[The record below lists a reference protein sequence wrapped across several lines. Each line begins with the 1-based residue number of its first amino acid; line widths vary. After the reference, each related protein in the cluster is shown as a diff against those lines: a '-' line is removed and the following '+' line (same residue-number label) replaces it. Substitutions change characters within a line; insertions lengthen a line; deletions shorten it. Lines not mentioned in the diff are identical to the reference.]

1 MTHIKAAARPAPNTA
16 PMPGIS
22 ESLSEHHRQFERLI
36 AAARRA
42 GEARDWNAYRAHLEA
57 LAAELERHIVFEER
71 DLFTAFERTT
81 PQGGAVTAAI
91 RGEHTEMRTLLARL
105 AAAAPAVD
113 PEGCGA
119 ELESLERTLLRHAAQ
134 EEGMLYRA
142 CAKLPAAQAAA
153 LSEGMHRLAEP
164 APGEKATPELDVR
177 GLEPPAPM
185 MRIMEALARA
195 PQQALRVRIHRE
207 PFPLYELLAER
218 GFGWRTTPLADG
230 SYELL
235 IRRSAS

>member
-1 MTHIKAAARPAPNTA
+1 MTHIKAASRPAPNTA
-16 PMPGIS
+16 AMPGIS

-36 AAARRA
+36 AAARKA
-42 GEARDWNAYRAHLEA
+42 AEARDWNAYRAHLEA

-113 PEGCGA
+113 PDGCGA

-153 LSEGMHRLAEP
+153 LSEGMRRLAEP
-164 APGEKATPELDVR
+164 APGEEAPPELDVR

-218 GFGWRTTPLADG
+218 GFCWRTTPLADG

>member
-16 PMPGIS
+16 VMPGIS
-22 ESLSEHHRQFERLI
+22 DSLTEHHRQFERLV
-36 AAARRA
+36 AAAREA
-42 GEARDWNAYRAHLEA
+42 AEARDWNAYRVHLEA
-57 LAAELERHIVFEER
+57 LAAELERHVVFEER

-81 PQGGAVTAAI
+81 PQCGAVTAAI
-91 RGEHTEMRTLLARL
+91 RAEHAEMRTLIARL

-119 ELESLERTLLRHAAQ
+119 ELESLERTLRRHSVQ

-153 LSEGMHRLAEP
+153 LAEGMRRLADP
-164 APGEKATPELDVR
+164 APGETLPELDVR

-195 PQQALRVRIHRE
+195 PREALRVRIHRE

-218 GFGWRTTPLADG
+218 GFAWRTTPLEDG
-230 SYELL
+230 SFEVL
-235 IRRSAS
+235 IERSAR

>member
-22 ESLSEHHRQFERLI
+22 ESLSEHHRQFERQI
-36 AAARRA
+36 AAAQEA
-42 GEARDWNAYRAHLEA
+42 AAARDWQAYRVRVAALREVLEA
-57 LAAELERHIVFEER
+57 HIELEERH
-71 DLFTAFERTT
+71 LLPAFERAT
-81 PQGGAVTAAI
+81 PQAARVTEAVRAEHAEI
-91 RGEHTEMRTLLARL
+91 RTQLARL

-113 PEGCGA
+113 PEGCRA
-119 ELESLERTLLRHAAQ
+119 ELESLELTLRRHAAQ

-142 CAKLPAAQAAA
+142 FEHVPLPEAP
-153 LSEGMHRLAEP
+153 AE
-164 APGEKATPELDVR
+164 EATPELDVR

-218 GFGWRTTPLADG
+218 GFGWRSTPLADG
-230 SYELL
+230 TYELL
-235 IRRSAS
+235 IRRSGR